1 MPRKCD
7 NAQKEPAVKVL
18 LTLLS
23 LAVLTFG
30 ADLRPKKT
38 IKLDSPALDMV
49 VKNSKLYACSEK
61 GDIYEI
67 WQKTKKLYTL
77 PQTITPGGTK
87 GVQKA
92 LTLDIATSGSAAVG
106 AEDGYLY
113 LSKGNTLVKSGFST
127 TSVIKKISFVSD
139 NLILIGLVSSQII
152 LFDTVKNKTVY
163 SVQAGTSPFSDL
175 AISNDKKTA
184 VMGGEAGTVYL
195 LDIPSGKIKKAYKN
209 VNLDNIYKID
219 YQSGIVITAGQDRK
233 ATVMTDGGI
242 IKAKF
247 EGEFL
252 IYAAALNPSATKA
265 AVATKEQNDIEVFDV
280 SSKTKIAVA
289 KGLSSTLNRIVF
301 LNENE
306 FAACADENK
315 ILIWG
320 IK

>member
-1 MPRKCD
+1 MK
-7 NAQKEPAVKVL
+7 L
-18 LTLLS
+18 LFALLS
-23 LAVLTFG
+23 IAILSFG
-30 ADLRPKKT
+30 ADLKPKK
-38 IKLDSPALDMV
+38 IVKLDSPALDLV
-49 VKNSKLYACSEK
+49 VKNSKLYASSEK

-67 WQKTKKLYTL
+67 SQKTKKLYTL
-77 PQTITPGGTK
+77 PQAITPGGTK
-87 GVQKA
+87 GTQKA
-92 LTLDIATSGSAAVG
+92 MTLDMASNGAVAVG
-106 AEDGYLY
+106 AEDGFLY
-113 LSKGNTLVKSGFST
+113 LSQGNALVKSGFST
-127 TSVIKKISFVSD
+127 TSIIKKISFVSD

-152 LFDTVKNKTVY
+152 LFDAAKNKTLY

-175 AISNDKKTA
+175 ALSKDKKTA
-184 VMGGEAGTVYL
+184 AIGGEAGTVYL

-219 YQSGIVITAGQDRK
+219 YQSGIIITAGQDRK
-233 ATVMTDGGI
+233 ATVMTDSGI

-247 EGEFL
+247 DGEFL

-265 AVATKEQNDIEVFDV
+265 AVATKEQNDIEIFDI

-306 FAACADENK
+306 FAACADENR

>member
-1 MPRKCD
+1 MR
-7 NAQKEPAVKVL
+7 L
-18 LTLLS
+18 LFALLS
-23 LAVLTFG
+23 IAILSFG
-30 ADLRPKKT
+30 ADLKPKK
-38 IKLDSPALDMV
+38 IVKLDSPALDLV
-49 VKNSKLYACSEK
+49 VKNSKLYASSEK

-67 WQKTKKLYTL
+67 SQKTKKLYTL
-77 PQTITPGGTK
+77 PQAITPGGTK
-87 GVQKA
+87 GPQKA
-92 LTLDIATSGSAAVG
+92 MTLDIASNGAVAAG
-106 AEDGYLY
+106 AEDGFLY
-113 LSKGNTLVKSGFST
+113 LSQGNALVKSGFST

-152 LFDTVKNKTVY
+152 LFDAAKNKTLY

-175 AISNDKKTA
+175 ALSKDKKTA
-184 VMGGEAGTVYL
+184 AIGGEAGTVYL

-219 YQSGIVITAGQDRK
+219 YQSGIIITAGQDRK
-233 ATVMTDGGI
+233 ATVMTDSGI

-247 EGEFL
+247 DGEFL

-265 AVATKEQNDIEVFDV
+265 AVATKEQNDIEIFDI

>member
-1 MPRKCD
+1 MKI
-7 NAQKEPAVKVL
+7 L

-23 LAVLTFG
+23 LAILTFG
-30 ADLRPKKT
+30 ADLRPKK
-38 IKLDSPALDMV
+38 IVKLDSPALDMV
-49 VKNSKLYACSEK
+49 VRSSKLYACSEK
-61 GDIYEI
+61 GDVYEI
-67 WQKTKKLYTL
+67 SQKSKKLYTL
-77 PQTITPGGTK
+77 PQIVTPDGTK
-87 GVQKA
+87 RAQKA
-92 LTLDIATSGSAAVG
+92 LTLDVATNGNVAVG

-113 LSKGNTLVKSGFST
+113 LSKGNTLVKSGFATKSI
-127 TSVIKKISFVSD
+127 IKKISFVSD
-139 NLILIGLVSSQII
+139 NLILIGLVSSQIV
-152 LFDTVKNKTVY
+152 LFDTLKNKIVY
-163 SVQAGTSPFSDL
+163 SLQVSASSFSDL

-184 VMGGEAGTVYL
+184 AIAGEAGAVYL
-195 LDIPSGKIKKAYKN
+195 LDIPSGKIKKVYKN

-219 YQSGIVITAGQDRK
+219 YQSGLIITAGQDRK
-233 ATVMTDGGI
+233 ATVITDGGV

-265 AVATKEQNDIEVFDV
+265 AIATKEENDIEVFDI

-289 KGLSSTLNRIVF
+289 KGLLATLNRIVF

-306 FAACADENK
+306 FAACADENR

>member
-1 MPRKCD
+1 MPCKCD
-7 NAQKEPAVKVL
+7 NAPKELTMKL
-18 LTLLS
+18 LFALLS
-23 LAVLTFG
+23 IAILSFG
-30 ADLRPKKT
+30 ADLKPKK
-38 IKLDSPALDMV
+38 IVKLDSPVLDLV
-49 VKNSKLYACSEK
+49 VKNSKLYASSEK

-67 WQKTKKLYTL
+67 SQKTKKLYTL
-77 PQTITPGGTK
+77 PQAITPGGTK
-87 GVQKA
+87 GAQKA
-92 LTLDIATSGSAAVG
+92 MTLDIASNGAVAVG
-106 AEDGYLY
+106 AEDGFLY
-113 LSKGNTLVKSGFST
+113 LSQGNALVKSGFST

-152 LFDTVKNKTVY
+152 LFDAAKNKTLY

-175 AISNDKKTA
+175 ALSKDKKTA
-184 VMGGEAGTVYL
+184 AIGGEAGTVYL

-219 YQSGIVITAGQDRK
+219 YQSGIIITAGQDRK
-233 ATVMTDGGI
+233 ATVMTDSGI

-247 EGEFL
+247 DGEFL

-265 AVATKEQNDIEVFDV
+265 AVATKEQNDIEIFDI

-306 FAACADENK
+306 FAACADENR